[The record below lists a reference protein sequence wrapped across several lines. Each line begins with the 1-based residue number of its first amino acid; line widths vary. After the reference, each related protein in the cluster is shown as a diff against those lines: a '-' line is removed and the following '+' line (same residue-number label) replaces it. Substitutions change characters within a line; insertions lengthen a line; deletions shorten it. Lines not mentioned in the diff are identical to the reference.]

1 MVKRRETKVAELRDQ
16 KAVSRRDF
24 VKAGAAAGLGA
35 AVSSAPGSAQA
46 QPAPADIRWDYE
58 ADVIVCGSGATGIV
72 AAKRAHDLGADVLVI
87 EQNFDIGGKLAHN
100 GGQSSFGGGDHVQER
115 DRLGRPDPDGWLT
128 APLLAKEDL
137 TDDADTLFRD
147 TTDWSVVDNGA
158 VANYRY
164 NSRAFQRGWA
174 DNAAA
179 TRQFLTDNHVRWSR
193 ITTTHTG
200 GGMTKG
206 RAAYSIMKLG
216 AKTDIEAGT
225 ITQEDAGNLAEE
237 RQSPFNPQ
245 TCGAPGAPADA
256 WGAPGCVGGGYVI
269 SRSVE
274 YAARKAGVRFMMNRH
289 LDEIIREGGDS
300 GRIIG
305 VKASYTPR
313 FSPKTGKRLESF
325 WSNGLMG
332 PLHED
337 ASGILAGMKVGAGLG
352 GLFQA
357 YGHSLATPRLNSI
370 LAVSD
375 VMDKV
380 MPGHP
385 AFE

>member
-1 MVKRRETKVAELRDQ
+1 MVKRRETKVADLRDQ
-16 KAVSRRDF
+16 TGASRRDF

-35 AVSSAPGSAQA
+35 AILSAPGKAEAQR
-46 QPAPADIRWDYE
+46 APADIRWDYE
-58 ADVIVCGSGATGIV
+58 ADVIVCGSGGTGIV
-72 AAKRAHDLGADVLVI
+72 AAKRAHDLGADVLVL

-137 TDDADTLFRD
+137 TDDPETLFRD

-158 VANYRY
+158 VADYRY

-237 RQSPFNPQ
+237 RQSPFNPH
-245 TCGAPGAPADA
+245 TCGFAGAPVDA

-289 LDEIIREGGDS
+289 LDEIIREG
-300 GRIIG
+300 R
-305 VKASYTPR
+305 R
-313 FSPKTGKRLESF
+313 FRQDYRCQGKLHAALQSQDGQTAGELLEQRQYRRNESR
-325 WSNGLMG
+325 SSTS
-332 PLHED
+332 
-337 ASGILAGMKVGAGLG
+337 ALAGRWSWGPVA
-352 GLFQA
+352 
-357 YGHSLATPRLNSI
+357 SWATFPSAPYSTR
-370 LAVSD
+370 
-375 VMDKV
+375 
-380 MPGHP
+380 G
-385 AFE
+385 